1 MTHCEFVSGQADV
14 CSVRGNLAK
23 CYQEWVNI
31 DAPGFILSVI
41 RDGYKIPFIVF
52 PPPKVS
58 PNNGSALKER
68 EFVSEAICNLIS
80 NKCLEVLDHPPAIVN
95 PLSVSIQSSGKKRLI
110 LDLRHVNLYIFKQKF
125 KCEDLSVALKVMSK
139 GYYLFKFDLKS
150 GYHHVEIFPDHRKY
164 LAFAW
169 DFGDGVLK
177 YFQFAVLPFGL
188 SSAPFLFTKLLKP
201 VVTSWRCK
209 GIPMVIFLDD
219 GLGGGANSIQAKI
232 NSLTVNADLLKFGFV
247 INENKSLWEPVQN
260 IIWLGTVLD
269 TNLGFISV
277 TEHRIAKLKSSID
290 SILKGGC
297 TTVNVRTLAAVV
309 GQIISL
315 TPCVGDV
322 TRIMTRSLYAV
333 VNTKMSWNSTV
344 ELSKEAYAEL
354 MFWNQNVDCLNCRSP
369 WLPPSIPAKFVYSDA
384 SDHACG
390 SFIQNENKVFHQNWS
405 PAERTKSSTWRELK
419 TVELALISFAPSLH
433 SMRIAWFTD
442 NANVASIVHSGSK
455 VPELQDLALRIFH
468 VCVSFGISLE
478 LKWIPRSV
486 NSEADHLSR
495 IIDFDD
501 YTLNDDVFHMLDF
514 RWGPHT
520 IDRFACSYNAKLSRF
535 NSRFF
540 QPGTEAVDAFLQNWH
555 FENNW
560 ILPPVSQI
568 ARVIAHLRVCK
579 AEGTLVIPLWKS
591 SYFWPLLC
599 DDGRHWNTFV
609 HDWVVLPKFKQ
620 LFVRGKAKNGL
631 FGARELSF
639 IVVALRISFKLPER
653 ISLSGFCTHDSGCCP
668 KCRLR

>member
-1 MTHCEFVSGQADV
+1 M
-14 CSVRGNLAK
+14 
-23 CYQEWVNI
+23 
-31 DAPGFILSVI
+31 
-41 RDGYKIPFIVF
+41 
-52 PPPKVS
+52 
-58 PNNGSALKER
+58 
-68 EFVSEAICNLIS
+68 
-80 NKCLEVLDHPPAIVN
+80 
-95 PLSVSIQSSGKKRLI
+95 
-110 LDLRHVNLYIFKQKF
+110 
-125 KCEDLSVALKVMSK
+125 
-139 GYYLFKFDLKS
+139 
-150 GYHHVEIFPDHRKY
+150 
-164 LAFAW
+164 
-169 DFGDGVLK
+169 
-177 YFQFAVLPFGL
+177 
-188 SSAPFLFTKLLKP
+188 
-201 VVTSWRCK
+201 
-209 GIPMVIFLDD
+209 
-219 GLGGGANSIQAKI
+219 
-232 NSLTVNADLLKFGFV
+232 
-247 INENKSLWEPVQN
+247 
-260 IIWLGTVLD
+260 
-269 TNLGFISV
+269 
-277 TEHRIAKLKSSID
+277 
-290 SILKGGC
+290 
-297 TTVNVRTLAAVV
+297 RTLAAVV

-433 SMRIAWFTD
+433 SLQITWFTD

-468 VCVSFGISLE
+468 VCASFGISLE
-478 LKWIPRSV
+478 LKWILRSV
-486 NSEADHLSR
+486 NSDADHLSR

-653 ISLSGFCTHDSGCCP
+653 ISLSGFYTHDSGCCP